1 MFSMVGDSKEVNR
14 NGTGLGL
21 YISKSLSKYLSP
33 EGDNGIT
40 FNSKYGEG
48 TNFSFVLEN

>member
-1 MFSMVGDSKEVNR
+1 MIGDSREVNK

-33 EGDNGIT
+33 EGDNGID
-40 FNSKYGEG
+40 FQSVFG
-48 TNFSFVLEN
+48 